1 MEFEILVSFNLTGI
15 NLNPEEVTA
24 LLSIIPTKTWRV
36 DDLVHPKAGVGRK
49 SNGWS
54 LKSNL
59 DKSAELDEQ
68 IKVHPSVW
76 REKHRR
82 ECCREAAI
90 AKCSLVLRSCS
101 HCHKLEAEPPNPRS
115 QVEPGNEKR
124 ICGLLPLIENG
135 ARSQLVPT
143 HKPSFEDRRGLVLDV
158 TAREAALLHP
168 HLRNF

>member
-24 LLSIIPTKTWRV
+24 LLSII
-36 DDLVHPKAGVGRK
+36 HPKAGVGRK

-115 QVEPGNEKR
+115 QVQPGNEKR
-124 ICGLLPLIENG
+124 EYVGCCL
-135 ARSQLVPT
+135 
-143 HKPSFEDRRGLVLDV
+143 
-158 TAREAALLHP
+158 
-168 HLRNF
+168 